1 MIVIE
6 RLHMDGKS
14 KQIEMKK
21 VPTRSLL
28 ASLKKD
34 IRQTMRVTASA
45 GKPLKKK

>member
-1 MIVIE
+1 
-6 RLHMDGKS
+6 MDEKS

-34 IRQTMRVTASA
+34 MRRTLQATASA

>member
-1 MIVIE
+1 
-6 RLHMDGKS
+6 MDEKS

-34 IRQTMRVTASA
+34 MRKAMRASA
-45 GKPLKKK
+45 SPSKPLKKK

>member
-1 MIVIE
+1 
-6 RLHMDGKS
+6 MDEQS
-14 KQIEMKK
+14 KQAELKK

-34 IRQTMRVTASA
+34 MRRAIHATASS